1 MIRCTHGFQNDL
13 EEIEDEI
20 RNLSQGRARI
30 RHMMRPGAKKDEEL
44 RIVDKELQRW
54 IFLKEQLLSD
64 QTASNDDG
72 KANI

>member
-1 MIRCTHGFQNDL
+1 MIRCTHGFPNDV

-30 RHMMRPGAKKDEEL
+30 RHMMRPSPEKNEEL

-54 IFLKEQLLSD
+54 IFLKEQILSD
-64 QTASNDDG
+64 GSAEALQSA
-72 KANI
+72 

>member
-1 MIRCTHGFQNDL
+1 MIRCTHGFPNDL

-30 RHMMRPGAKKDEEL
+30 RHMMRPGTKKDEKL
-44 RIVDKELQRW
+44 RVVDKELQRW

-64 QTASNDDG
+64 RAASDDDG

>member
-1 MIRCTHGFQNDL
+1 MIRCTHGFPNDL

-20 RNLSQGRARI
+20 RNLTMGRAHISHR
-30 RHMMRPGAKKDEEL
+30 RRPSPEKVEAL

>member
-1 MIRCTHGFQNDL
+1 MIRCTHGFPNDL

-20 RNLSQGRARI
+20 RNLTMGRARI
-30 RHMMRPGAKKDEEL
+30 RRMMRPSPEKNEEL

-64 QTASNDDG
+64 RAASDDDG
-72 KANI
+72 

>member
-1 MIRCTHGFQNDL
+1 MIRCTHGFPNDL

-30 RHMMRPGAKKDEEL
+30 RHMMRPSAGKDEEL

-64 QTASNDDG
+64 RAAGNDAG
-72 KANI
+72 

>member
-1 MIRCTHGFQNDL
+1 MIRCTHGFPNDL

-30 RHMMRPGAKKDEEL
+30 RHMMRPGTKKDEEL

-64 QTASNDDG
+64 RAASNDNG
-72 KANI
+72 

>member
-1 MIRCTHGFQNDL
+1 MIRCTHGFPNDL

-20 RNLSQGRARI
+20 RNLTMGRAHISHR
-30 RHMMRPGAKKDEEL
+30 RRPGPEKDEAL

-64 QTASNDDG
+64 RAASDDDG
-72 KANI
+72 

>member
-20 RNLSQGRARI
+20 SLLSQGRARI
-30 RHMMRPGAKKDEEL
+30 RHMMRPGTKKDEKL
-44 RIVDKELQRW
+44 RVVDKELQRW

-64 QTASNDDG
+64 RAASNDNG
-72 KANI
+72 